1 MSQATALPTYSTLYA
16 FGDSLSDAGN
26 LSIATAVAGTEP
38 VSPPYY
44 QEHYGSISGNV
55 FSNGPTWVQDL
66 SVALKLGTLQ
76 PSLATGND
84 FAYGGAETG
93 SEPQNA
99 SNPQIAAISLPAQ
112 LAQFQA
118 KVPSP
123 SANALYTVSIGAND
137 LLAIL
142 SSSGLTAAQQTTDV
156 TDAVTNE
163 IGFIKSLVGDGAKTM
178 LVLNVPDLGKTP
190 DVMQGVVNGSGMGSA
205 ALTAEATQLTTEYNT
220 QLAGQLAT
228 VTGLSAKIVDG
239 FTLVDNAVADPVA
252 YGLSNVTTP
261 VWSGNFTSA
270 SSGTLAATSTNAQN
284 QFLFWDHLHPTEAG
298 HEAIATLAEQ
308 QLGGDN
314 AAAISQFYANILQRA
329 PDPTGL
335 AGWQAAVSGG
345 SLTLQQVDYAIATS
359 AEATNNVK
367 PIVELYAAL
376 GRAPDVGGLHRWVH
390 AIDTGT
396 KVTTIAGDFLASP
409 EGQGVYGAQPGTS
422 PAANTQFVDTEYQ
435 KVLGRT
441 ADASGAQNWIS
452 ALNAGVLTPAQE
464 LVAFIGSAEAQA
476 RNTTPITNFLL
487 AAGNGNAPYGS
498 APFPAAS
505 APASMTSASA
515 LADFTA
521 AAGVSAILA
530 PGSTPVALPPASSGG
545 VFTLATDHAAA
556 PALAIQ
562 QVHHPLL
569 T

>member
-1 MSQATALPTYSTLYA
+1 MPPTYSAIYA

-26 LSIATAVAGTEP
+26 LSIATTAVGTEP
-38 VSPPYY
+38 VSPPYH
-44 QEHYGSISGNV
+44 QEQYGPISGNV

-66 SVALKLGTLQ
+66 SVALGLGTLS
-76 PSLATGND
+76 PSLAGGND

-99 SNPQIAAISLPAQ
+99 SDPEIAAISLPAQ
-112 LAQFQA
+112 LTQFQA
-118 KVPSP
+118 KVTSP

-142 SSSGLTAAQQTTDV
+142 SSTGLSAAQQTTDV

-163 IGFIKSLVGDGAKTM
+163 IGFIKSLVADGAKSM

-190 DVMQGVVNGSGMGSA
+190 DVMQGEANGSGVASA
-205 ALTAEATQLTTEYNT
+205 AFDAEATGLTAAYNT
-220 QLAGQLAT
+220 QLASQLAT
-228 VTGLSAKIVDG
+228 VAGVSAKIVDG
-239 FTLVDNAVADPVA
+239 FALVDNAVADPVA

-270 SSGTLAATSTNAQN
+270 SSGTLAATGTNAQD
-284 QFLFWDHLHPTEAG
+284 QYLFWDHLHPTEAG
-298 HEAIATLAEQ
+298 HEAIATLAQQ
-308 QLGGDN
+308 QLGSN
-314 AAAISQFYANILQRA
+314 TAAEISQFYVNILQRA
-329 PDPTGL
+329 PDPTGIT
-335 AGWQAAVSGG
+335 GWEAAVGG
-345 SLTLQQVDYAIATS
+345 GTLTLQQVDYAIATS
-359 AEATNNVK
+359 AEAISNVK

-376 GRAPDVGGLHRWVH
+376 GRAPDAGGLHRWVH

-396 KVTTIAGDFLASP
+396 NITTIAGDFLASP
-409 EGQGVYGAQPGTS
+409 EGRGVYGAQPGTS
-422 PAANTQFVDTEYQ
+422 PAANTQFVDTEYHN
-435 KVLGRT
+435 VLGRT
-441 ADASGAQNWIS
+441 ADPSGAQNWIS
-452 ALNAGVLTPAQE
+452 ALNAGVLSPSQE

-487 AAGNGNAPYGS
+487 AAGNGTAPHGS

-505 APASMTSASA
+505 ASA

-521 AAGVSAILA
+521 PANVSAA
-530 PGSTPVALPPASSGG
+530 PALVPAATPASTGG
-545 VFTLATDHAAA
+545 VFTLATDHGVA
-556 PALAIQ
+556 PALAVQ

>member
-1 MSQATALPTYSTLYA
+1 MPSNATPPAAALPTYSALYA

-26 LSIATAVAGTEP
+26 LSIVTAVAGREP
-38 VSPPYY
+38 VSPPYH
-44 QEHYGSISGNV
+44 QEQYGSISGNV

-66 SVALKLGTLQ
+66 SVALGLGTLS

-93 SEPQNA
+93 PTPQNA
-99 SNPQIAAISLPAQ
+99 SNPGIEAISLPAQ
-112 LAQFQA
+112 LTQFQA

-142 SSSGLTAAQQTTDV
+142 SSSGLSAAQQTTDV
-156 TDAVTNE
+156 TDAVSNE
-163 IGFIKSLVGDGAKTM
+163 IGFIKSLVTNGAKSM

-190 DVMQGVVNGSGMGSA
+190 DVMQGQANGSGVASA
-205 ALTAEATQLTTEYNT
+205 AFDAEATQLTAEYNT
-220 QLAGQLAT
+220 QLASQLTT

-239 FTLVDNAVADPVA
+239 FTLVDNAVAGPVA

-270 SSGTLAATSTNAQN
+270 SSGTLAATGTGAQN
-284 QFLFWDHLHPTEAG
+284 QYLFWDHLHPTEAG
-298 HEAIATLAEQ
+298 HQAIASLAQQ
-308 QLGGDN
+308 QLGDDN
-314 AAAISQFYANILQRA
+314 AALISRFYTNILQRA
-329 PDPTGL
+329 PDATGL
-335 AGWQAAVSGG
+335 ASWQGAVSGG
-345 SLTLQQVDYAIATS
+345 TLTLQQVNDAFATS
-359 AEATNNVK
+359 AEATSNVK

-376 GRAPDVGGLHRWVH
+376 GRAPDVNGLHRWVH
-390 AIDTGT
+390 TIETGT
-396 KVTTIAGDFLASP
+396 TITTVAGDFLASP
-409 EGQGVYGAQPGTS
+409 EGQGVYGAPGTS
-422 PAANTQFVDTEYQ
+422 AAANTQFVDTEYQ

-441 ADASGAQNWIS
+441 PDSAGAQNWIS
-452 ALNAGVLTPAQE
+452 ALNAGVLSPAQE
-464 LVAFIGSAEAQA
+464 LVAFIGSVEAQA

-487 AAGNGNAPYGS
+487 AAGNGTAPYGS

-505 APASMTSASA
+505 ASV

-521 AAGVSAILA
+521 PAGISAAPAIVPA
-530 PGSTPVALPPASSGG
+530 ATPASLGG
-545 VFTLATDHAAA
+545 AALATDHVAT
-556 PALAIQ
+556 PALAIPQ
-562 QVHHPLL
+562 LHAQVGHALF

>member
-1 MSQATALPTYSTLYA
+1 MAAPKPGRRRRTPRTQRSRRSRCRR
-16 FGDSLSDAGN
+16 S
-26 LSIATAVAGTEP
+26 
-38 VSPPYY
+38 SP
-44 QEHYGSISGNV
+44 
-55 FSNGPTWVQDL
+55 
-66 SVALKLGTLQ
+66 
-76 PSLATGND
+76 
-84 FAYGGAETG
+84 
-93 SEPQNA
+93 
-99 SNPQIAAISLPAQ
+99 
-112 LAQFQA
+112 QFQA
-118 KVPSP
+118 KTPSP
-123 SANALYTVSIGAND
+123 SANALYTISIGAND

-142 SSSGLTAAQQTTDV
+142 SSTGLTAAQQTTDV

-163 IGFIKSLVGDGAKTM
+163 IGFIKSLVSDGAKTM

-190 DVMQGVVNGSGMGSA
+190 DVMQGVANGSGMGSA

-220 QLAGQLAT
+220 QLASQLAT

-239 FTLVDNAVADPVA
+239 FTLVDNAVADPRA

-270 SSGTLAATSTNAQN
+270 SSGTLAATGTNAQN

-314 AAAISQFYANILQRA
+314 AAQISQFYANILQRA

-335 AGWQAAVSGG
+335 AAWQTAVSGG

-359 AEATNNVK
+359 AEATSNVK

-376 GRAPDVGGLHRWVH
+376 GRAPDANGLHRWVH

-396 KVTTIAGDFLASP
+396 KVTTIAGDFLTSA
-409 EGQGVYGAQPGTS
+409 EGQGVYGAQPGAS

-452 ALNAGVLTPAQE
+452 ALNAGVLSPSQE

-505 APASMTSASA
+505 ASASASASA

-521 AAGVSAILA
+521 PASVSAMLA
-530 PGSTPVALPPASSGG
+530 PGSVPATATPASIGGGG
-545 VFTLATDHAAA
+545 VFTLATDHGVAAA
-556 PALAIQ
+556 LAVQ